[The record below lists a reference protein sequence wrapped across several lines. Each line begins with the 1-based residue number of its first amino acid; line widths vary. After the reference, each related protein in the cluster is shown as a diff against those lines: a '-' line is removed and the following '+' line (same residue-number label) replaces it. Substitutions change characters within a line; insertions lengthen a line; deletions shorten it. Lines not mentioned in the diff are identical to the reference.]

1 MPDAERE
8 TAVEAP
14 VPVQGPAPQ
23 PGAPA
28 LARLAVAASTGRMS
42 AADTQRLQRLV
53 GNRAVTRILARDDKD
68 TRPMQDKNHPAD
80 QRLKSPSGHEWVWDA
95 FDNTVTIFMPEND
108 PQNPGGAVQLV
119 YGEGTPDELAKLP
132 NLGLQSALALSK
144 VRAQIL
150 EYLRANQGTYQKET
164 TEELNKRV
172 AAGATLCNAFLSALT
187 SSEFSTTLGGI
198 DPRAD
203 VIHAGRGGAFHTLW
217 DRKEGP
223 KPGDVIAYGKVLPAR
238 TPNGKPQPPD
248 HLRRADFTTVSHV
261 GFLKSRRIRSGGQ
274 EIWTVVDGGQPDP
287 VGGGSKKNIVQERT
301 RTFAVEDLEVQIPN
315 RFATDTKIVDNRT
328 YWVKGSAIGFEK
340 TPVTL
345 PCGVLKSK
353 YADAGQNADDK
364 LLRGWVDVDE
374 FYGGGP
380 PPALAGVNDKVFIG
394 RDPAHNAAEKT
405 GAVATEP
412 TST

>member
-1 MPDAERE
+1 MPTAERE

-14 VPVQGPAPQ
+14 VPVRVPASQ

-28 LARLAVAASTGRMS
+28 LARLAVVASTGGMS

-53 GNRAVTRILARDDKD
+53 GNRAVRRILAREDKD
-68 TRPMQDKNHPAD
+68 KRPMQDTAHPAD
-80 QRLKSPSGHEWVWDA
+80 QRLKSPSGHEWVWDP

-108 PQNPGGAVQLV
+108 PRNPGGAVQLV

-132 NLGLQSALALSK
+132 NLGLQSALELSK
-144 VRAQIL
+144 VRARIL
-150 EYLRANQGTYQKET
+150 DFLRANEGTYQ
-164 TEELNKRV
+164 TESDEAFNKRV
-172 AAGATLCNAFLSALT
+172 AIGATMCNAFVSALT
-187 SSEFSTTLGGI
+187 SSEFSTKLGGM

-203 VIHAGRGGAFHTLW
+203 AISAGRGGAFHTIW
-217 DRKEGP
+217 ERKEGP
-223 KPGDVIAYGKVLPAR
+223 KPGDIIAYGKVLQAR
-238 TPNGKPQPPD
+238 TPDGKPKPPD
-248 HLRRADFTTVSHV
+248 ILRRADFTTVTHV
-261 GFLKSRRIRSGGQ
+261 GFLKSRRLRQTGQ

-287 VGGGSKKNIVQERT
+287 MGTKKNIVQERT
-301 RTFAVEDLEVQIPN
+301 RTFAIEDLEVQIPN
-315 RFATDTKIVDNRT
+315 RFATETKMEGGRT
-328 YWVKGSAIGFEK
+328 IYVKGSPMGYEK

-380 PPALAGVNDKVFIG
+380 PPPLTGVNDKVFVG
-394 RDPAHNAAEKT
+394 NDPANSGAAKT
-405 GAVATEP
+405 GAVAK
-412 TST
+412 